1 MVVVHCKI
9 VVDVSKLSGH
19 CDVRI
24 ENGRAIFS
32 FEVGEGTFPSV
43 VFFIDFTQ
51 LQNDALCGFNVSSS
65 RLISSF
71 QKLFSF

>member
-19 CDVRI
+19 SDVRI

-32 FEVGEGTFPSV
+32 FEVGEGTFPSLV
-43 VFFIDFTQ
+43 SFIDFTQ
-51 LQNDALCGFNVSSS
+51 LQNDALCGFNVSWS
-65 RLISSF
+65 R
-71 QKLFSF
+71 

>member
-24 ENGRAIFS
+24 ENDRAIFS
-32 FEVGEGTFPSV
+32 FELEEGTFPSV

-71 QKLFSF
+71 